1 VNAETIFHSDEWMNV
16 LEQTYGFKR
25 MCVKGAQGGRILLME
40 AQSLV
45 GGKRGV
51 SLPFTDHCE
60 PLATSRE
67 EFNELWD
74 EARELGRTRGWKYI
88 ELRGGKQW
96 LQEAPASLS
105 FHSHILDLG
114 GGESAIFERFDSSVR
129 RAIRKAQKSG
139 VKVEISQDE
148 KGMRTYY
155 NLHCGTRKRHGLPP
169 QPWAFFLNI
178 ARQIVSKGLGVL
190 VLARIDRI
198 AAAGAIFFCG
208 RRGIY
213 KFGASDESKQEARAN
228 NLVMWEGM
236 RWLAGHGSEELDFG
250 RTSMDNE
257 GLRRFK
263 AGWGSQ
269 ESRLE
274 YVKYD
279 LKRACFRVDKDR
291 ASGWHNEI
299 FSRMPIALL
308 RAAGA
313 VLYRQ
318 MT

>member
-1 VNAETIFHSDEWMNV
+1 MNAETIFHSDEWMNV
-16 LEQTYGFKR
+16 LEETYGFRR
-25 MCVKGAQGGRILLME
+25 MCVQGTRGGRLPLME
-40 AQSLV
+40 ARSLI
-45 GGKRGV
+45 GGNRGV
-51 SLPFTDHCE
+51 SLPFTDHCA
-60 PLATSRE
+60 PLTNSPE
-67 EFNELWD
+67 EFEELWNTAL
-74 EARELGRTRGWKYI
+74 EKGRSRGWKYV
-88 ELRGGKQW
+88 EVRGGKEWLPDAPASLRFYSHVLDLRGGK
-96 LQEAPASLS
+96 E
-105 FHSHILDLG
+105 
-114 GGESAIFERFDSSVR
+114 AIFGRFDSSVR
-129 RAIRKAQKSG
+129 QAIRKAQKSG
-139 VKVEISQDE
+139 VTVENTQDE
-148 KGMRTYY
+148 EGMRTYY
-155 NLHCGTRKRHGLPP
+155 ELHCGTRKKHGLPP

-178 ARQIVSKGLGVL
+178 ARQILSKGLGVL
-190 VLARIDRI
+190 VLARIDRV
-198 AAAGAIFFCG
+198 AVAGAIFFCG
-208 RRGIY
+208 QRGIY

-236 RWLAGHGSEELDFG
+236 RWLARHGSEELDFG

-269 ESRLE
+269 EGTLE

-279 LKRACFRVDKDR
+279 LKEARFRVDKDR

>member
-1 VNAETIFHSDEWMNV
+1 MSAETIFHSDEWMRV
-16 LEQTYGFKR
+16 LEESYGFKR
-25 MCVKGAQGGRILLME
+25 MCVKGSQGGRLPLMQARSLL
-40 AQSLV
+40 
-45 GGKRGV
+45 GGNRGV
-51 SLPFTDHCE
+51 SLPFTDHCG
-60 PLATSRE
+60 PLTSSRE
-67 EFNELWD
+67 EFGELWNTAL
-74 EARELGRTRGWKYI
+74 EKGRTHDWKYVEVRGGKKWLPDAPPSLRFYSHI
-88 ELRGGKQW
+88 MDLRGGD
-96 LQEAPASLS
+96 E
-105 FHSHILDLG
+105 
-114 GGESAIFERFDSSVR
+114 AIFARFQGSVR
-129 RAIRKAQKSG
+129 QAIRKAQKLG
-139 VKVEISQDE
+139 VTVENRHDE
-148 KGMRTYY
+148 EGMRAYY
-155 NLHCGTRKRHGLPP
+155 NLHCGTRKKHGLPP
-169 QPWAFFLNI
+169 QPWTFFLNI
-178 ARQIVSKGLGVL
+178 ARQILSKGLGVL

-198 AAAGAIFFCG
+198 AVAGAIFFCG

-213 KFGASDESKQEARAN
+213 KFGASDEKKQEARAN

-263 AGWGSQ
+263 AGWGSE
-269 ESRLE
+269 ESTLE

-279 LKRACFRVDKDR
+279 LKSACFRVDKDR